1 MTMSVDIYCDE
12 SQWHDA
18 ANIFPLMS
26 EEELQVLANDIK
38 KNGQRN
44 PIVLLNG
51 KVLDVRNRA
60 LACQLAG
67 VRPDTQPRNAEKLG
81 SPTAWVLSQ
90 NLHRRQLTASQR
102 AMIAT
107 EAEKLFA
114 LEIAEKERLR
124 KIQSTEAKLPQSS
137 ERAPQARDQ
146 AATALNVSSR
156 YVQNAKGVAAK
167 SPEIADK
174 VKSGELS
181 LSEAMKATAGMPGPP
196 KKTKV
201 NRDAYYEQR
210 LKKLVAEIKAPVP
223 PNKAHLKSLA
233 IVLDLLKTASVELA
247 KVKNVES
254 IEEYEALIQTHKT
267 ISKLTNIEDGVT
279 KRTKNLNR
287 HLAEELVENFDGTF
301 DWWATMYSDDFPS
314 SGTDTQE
321 TLRHFKR
328 FAAQKGY
335 ICTGGYSFIQV
346 KSSSKAQKKKKS
358 AVK

>member
-1 MTMSVDIYCDE
+1 
-12 SQWHDA
+12 
-18 ANIFPLMS
+18 
-26 EEELQVLANDIK
+26 
-38 KNGQRN
+38 
-44 PIVLLNG
+44 
-51 KVLDVRNRA
+51 
-60 LACQLAG
+60 
-67 VRPDTQPRNAEKLG
+67 
-81 SPTAWVLSQ
+81 
-90 NLHRRQLTASQR
+90 
-102 AMIAT
+102 
-107 EAEKLFA
+107 
-114 LEIAEKERLR
+114 
-124 KIQSTEAKLPQSS
+124 
-137 ERAPQARDQ
+137 
-146 AATALNVSSR
+146 
-156 YVQNAKGVAAK
+156 VQNAKGVAAK